1 MILLYILV
9 ENQPSIRDDLER
21 KHHRAL
27 VHAQGPRMHPV
38 PFTDR
43 SIMGCPLSH
52 WEIPSAALFFFIA
65 SQVEIEK
72 VL

>member
-9 ENQPSIRDDLER
+9 ENQTCIRDDLER

-38 PFTDR
+38 PFTV
-43 SIMGCPLSH
+43 LS
-52 WEIPSAALFFFIA
+52 PFRLDNDS
-65 SQVEIEK
+65 STQ
-72 VL
+72 